1 MQHIHIN
8 ERDNDF
14 WSQLGKG
21 VGMVG
26 GLMLRRR
33 DDRGAMK
40 IMQDQLNQRK
50 LEDIDEQNNLLG
62 AFASNEA
69 LGDDADATQRGLLM
83 AKLANAGI
91 DGVTKDNYQDFQKG
105 LLARQEYLQGWDPS
119 KTFAERQAMGGYNGF
134 LRNMPKLI

>member
-1 MQHIHIN
+1 
-8 ERDNDF
+8 
-14 WSQLGKG
+14 
-21 VGMVG
+21 
-26 GLMLRRR
+26 
-33 DDRGAMK
+33 MK

-69 LGDDADATQRGLLM
+69 LGDDADPTQRGLLM

-105 LLARQEYLQGWDPS
+105 LLARQEYLRGGILAKLLLNVKQWAV
-119 KTFAERQAMGGYNGF
+119 TMG
-134 LRNMPKLI
+134 L